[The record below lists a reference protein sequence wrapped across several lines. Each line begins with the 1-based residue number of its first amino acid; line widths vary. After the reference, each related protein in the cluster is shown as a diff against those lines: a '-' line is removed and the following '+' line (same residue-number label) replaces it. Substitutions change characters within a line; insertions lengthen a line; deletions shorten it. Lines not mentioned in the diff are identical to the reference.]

1 MALIKCEECGES
13 ISSSAKVCP
22 HCGIKINLQTCPE
35 CSAKLNGDEI
45 NCPECGYPVGKK
57 SASNIITENLDK
69 ITGAQSKNYV
79 KFKDLFKNTFK
90 KHTEEDLD
98 EVFVCGSDKTTPD
111 VKDINP
117 KNAGA

>member
-69 ITGAQSKNYV
+69 ITGAQSKNYE
-79 KFKDLFKNTFK
+79 KYKYFKIYPCTCILWVNIFNIWSSF
-90 KHTEEDLD
+90 
-98 EVFVCGSDKTTPD
+98 
-111 VKDINP
+111 I
-117 KNAGA
+117 

>member
-35 CSAKLNGDEI
+35 CGAKLNGDEI

-69 ITGAQSKNYV
+69 ITGAQSKLHVVNLTMLLNLQ
-79 KFKDLFKNTFK
+79 FRN
-90 KHTEEDLD
+90 
-98 EVFVCGSDKTTPD
+98 
-111 VKDINP
+111 
-117 KNAGA
+117 

>member
-35 CSAKLNGDEI
+35 CGAKLNGDEI

-90 KHTEEDLD
+90 MHTEE
-98 EVFVCGSDKTTPD
+98 EFG
-111 VKDINP
+111 
-117 KNAGA
+117 